1 MRHAFLPETGFGM
14 FSDEGNSLVDVA
26 IKAVVETMPGDG
38 SDEHLSAIL
47 ARVQAIVA
55 RAGHSEVFDTVVR
68 ECIMG
73 TLENPDF

>member
-14 FSDEGNSLVDVA
+14 FSDEGNELVDIA

-38 SDEHLSAIL
+38 GDEHLWAIL
-47 ARVQAIVA
+47 ARVQKIVA
-55 RAGHSEVFDTVVR
+55 RAGHSEVFDTVVS
-68 ECIMG
+68 ECILG